1 MFLKILDY
9 FRLNNFEIFEPT
21 GIDRYL
27 RNKFENKNQRTLIT
41 KFPKV
46 LTKILKL
53 KNGKILFQEQS
64 VWVQYLK

>member
-9 FRLNNFEIFEPT
+9 FRLNNFEIVEPT
-21 GIDRYL
+21 GIDKYL
-27 RNKFENKNQRTLIT
+27 DNKFENKNERTLIP

-53 KNGKILFQEQS
+53 KNGKILFQEQNFGFIN
-64 VWVQYLK
+64 

>member
-9 FRLNNFEIFEPT
+9 FRLNHFETVEPT
-21 GIDRYL
+21 GIDKYL
-27 RNKFENKNQRTLIT
+27 DNKFENKNERTLIP

-53 KNGKILFQEQS
+53 KNGKILFQEQN
-64 VWVQYLK
+64 LGFIN